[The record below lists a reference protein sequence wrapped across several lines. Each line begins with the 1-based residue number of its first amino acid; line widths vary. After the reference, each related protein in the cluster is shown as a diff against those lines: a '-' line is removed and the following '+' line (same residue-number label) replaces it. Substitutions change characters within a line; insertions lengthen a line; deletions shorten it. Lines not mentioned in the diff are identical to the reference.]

1 MLHISIANMNCGGCA
16 KGVRATLSEAAP
28 GTEVTIDLEQ
38 RQVSVAATEVAP
50 LLAALLAD
58 GWKATTVPG

>member
-1 MLHISIANMNCGGCA
+1 MLHISVANMNCGGCA
-16 KGVRATLSEAAP
+16 KGVLATLSKAAP
-28 GTEVTIDLEQ
+28 GAEVTVDLEQ
-38 RQVSVAATEVAP
+38 KQVTVAAFGAAP